1 MKKLKLRKSI
11 IFLIV
16 ILLLFSFW
24 LLKRNSASSYSLE
37 YKIESYDISENYDK
51 EKKSYYFEIKE
62 NNLKY
67 NFIKE
72 TKYIKKK
79 KLIKSIRK
87 IEENDTSCLLV
98 ESNLNIYPICRNK
111 EEQID
116 YHLVNN
122 SLKEELKDYFKEKEA
137 EESDYKQYLL
147 YNQEDK
153 IIVWNYKGFIY
164 FEEVNIEEFPVFN
177 KDIYD
182 IPLATRIN
190 EYILIPDYEQD
201 YSFNKIYRINLKK
214 KKIDSWTLKENI
226 SFDSYIVGTNNK
238 SIFLVDNKN
247 KIEYELAPHK
257 KKIRIVGSEK
267 KNGIIFKEGKEE
279 SISIIKLTREKVEF
293 LYKNNYTFTLNN
305 KKLYLSYMDAS
316 IKERISDKEVDK
328 IIKVENEVVYYLVK
342 DTLYKFNKEY
352 GETKVIKY
360 ADWEFH
366 HDNLIF
372 FYNEI

>member
-111 EEQID
+111 EEQIH

-164 FEEVNIEEFPVFN
+164 FEEGNIEEFPVFN

-279 SISIIKLTREKVEF
+279 SISITKLTREKVEF

>member
-164 FEEVNIEEFPVFN
+164 FEEGNIEEFPVFN

>member
-116 YHLVNN
+116 YHLVND

-137 EESDYKQYLL
+137 EESNYKQYLL

-164 FEEVNIEEFPVFN
+164 FEEGKIEEFPVFN

-279 SISIIKLTREKVEF
+279 SISITKLTREKVEF